1 MNCTVPASG
10 SPSLT
15 DGHRDAEVAVVTGAA
30 SGIGRALA
38 RGLAGEGYTVALAD
52 VDVDG
57 ALRVAQE
64 IRDFGGRASA
74 YPVDVSSADSTVALA
89 QAVREQAGETYAL
102 VNCAGWDDIKPFK
115 ETDPDHWNAVLGINL
130 FGTIAMTH
138 AFLEPLI
145 ASGGRIINIASD
157 AGRVGTSG
165 ETVYASAK
173 AGVIGF
179 TKSVAR
185 EVARDGVTAN
195 CVCPGPINTPFLA
208 KNGEKVIASLARSI
222 PMRRIGE
229 PKDVV
234 GAVLFL
240 ASTTASYV
248 TGQVLSVS
256 GGLTMNG

>member
-30 SGIGRALA
+30 SGI
-38 RGLAGEGYTVALAD
+38 AD

-115 ETDPDHWNAVLGINL
+115 ETDPDHWNAVLG
-130 FGTIAMTH
+130 IAMTH